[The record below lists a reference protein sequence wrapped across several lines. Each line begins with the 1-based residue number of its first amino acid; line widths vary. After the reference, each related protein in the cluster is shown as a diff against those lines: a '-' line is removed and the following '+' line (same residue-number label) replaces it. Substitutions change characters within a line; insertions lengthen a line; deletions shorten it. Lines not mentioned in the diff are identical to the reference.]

1 MTMRVLIAR
10 VFIKIAE
17 WILKP
22 HYVMVNPNLVDL
34 DQMWADMNMERT
46 NLIEKIVVHNQIIER
61 PEA

>member
-1 MTMRVLIAR
+1 
-10 VFIKIAE
+10 
-17 WILKP
+17 
-22 HYVMVNPNLVDL
+22 MVNPNLVDL